1 MLSLCMSLD
10 HLIQFGEGLG
20 MEVGEL
26 DKLWDTVLGR
36 YHRAVQSLVV
46 DILQESQYA
55 VEKLAHAISHMKTPE
70 SATTAAITVQKGYC
84 SIESVTI
91 VCVNDC

>member
-1 MLSLCMSLD
+1 
-10 HLIQFGEGLG
+10 
-20 MEVGEL
+20 MEVREL
-26 DKLWDTVLGR
+26 NKLWDTVLGQ

-46 DILQESQYA
+46 DILQESEYA
-55 VEKLAHAISHMKTPE
+55 VEKMAHAISLMRTPE

-91 VCVNDC
+91 VCVYE

>member
-1 MLSLCMSLD
+1 
-10 HLIQFGEGLG
+10 

-26 DKLWDTVLGR
+26 EKLWDTVLGR
-36 YHRAVQSLVV
+36 YLRAVQSLVV

-55 VEKLAHAISHMKTPE
+55 VEKLAHAISNMRTPE

-84 SIESVTI
+84 TIFSVTI
-91 VCVNDC
+91 

>member
-1 MLSLCMSLD
+1 
-10 HLIQFGEGLG
+10 

-26 DKLWDTVLGR
+26 EKLWDTVLGR
-36 YHRAVQSLVV
+36 YHRAVQSLAV

-70 SATTAAITVQKGYC
+70 SATTAAITIQKGYF
-84 SIESVTI
+84 TI
-91 VCVNDC
+91 NFVVI

>member
-26 DKLWDTVLGR
+26 DKLWDTVLG
-36 YHRAVQSLVV
+36 
-46 DILQESQYA
+46 
-55 VEKLAHAISHMKTPE
+55 
-70 SATTAAITVQKGYC
+70 
-84 SIESVTI
+84 
-91 VCVNDC
+91 

>member
-26 DKLWDTVLGR
+26 EKLWDTVLGR

-55 VEKLAHAISHMKTPE
+55 VEKVAHAISHMKTPE
-70 SATTAAITVQKGYC
+70 STTTAAITVQKGYF
-84 SIESVTI
+84 TI
-91 VCVNDC
+91 IFVAI

>member
-55 VEKLAHAISHMKTPE
+55 VEKLAHAISHMRTPE
-70 SATTAAITVQKGYC
+70 SAITAAITVQKGYFT
-84 SIESVTI
+84 IESVTI
-91 VCVNDC
+91 

>member
-1 MLSLCMSLD
+1 
-10 HLIQFGEGLG
+10 
-20 MEVGEL
+20 MELGEL
-26 DKLWDTVLGR
+26 DNLWDTVLGR

-70 SATTAAITVQKGYC
+70 SATTAAITVQKGHFT
-84 SIESVTI
+84 IISVAI
-91 VCVNDC
+91 VSGMAKKYFKEAKITTTEH